1 MQRPAFKT
9 ARALSCK
16 TMNTVSLKSSSPSSK
31 TPDAS
36 KVAAKGRRR
45 IKAGAAARG
54 SWSKKPVAGLF
65 NESGEIN
72 VNIMLG
78 LFFDF
83 LKNHD
88 GSLEVK
94 D

>member
-1 MQRPAFKT
+1 
-9 ARALSCK
+9 
-16 TMNTVSLKSSSPSSK
+16 MNTISLKSSSPSSN
-31 TPDAS
+31 TPDAL
-36 KVAAKGRRR
+36 KVGAKGRRR
-45 IKAGAAARG
+45 GKTGAATRG
-54 SWSKKPVAGLF
+54 SWSKKPVYGLF

-72 VNIMLG
+72 VNTMLG

-88 GSLEVK
+88 GSIEVK